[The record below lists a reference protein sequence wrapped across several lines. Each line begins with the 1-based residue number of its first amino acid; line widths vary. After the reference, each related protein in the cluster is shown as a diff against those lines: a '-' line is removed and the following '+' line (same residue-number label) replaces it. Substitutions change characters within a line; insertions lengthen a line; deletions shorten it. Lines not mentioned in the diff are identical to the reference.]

1 MSFRWLGDVSRLDAL
16 FDGLPTHLSVEQ
28 LAEVLGVKKQT
39 VYNWLQR
46 GVLPGYKIESTWVI
60 LRDEIKDYLRSHRN
74 EAPANGVEAAAE
86 GAESHGGEG

>member
-1 MSFRWLGDVSRLDAL
+1 MGDVSRLDAL
-16 FDGLPTHLSVEQ
+16 FEGLPTHLSVEQ
-28 LAEVLGVKKQT
+28 LADVLGVKKQT

-74 EAPANGVEAAAE
+74 ETPGNGSTPPLAGGQDEEVE
-86 GAESHGGEG
+86 G